1 MKKMKARGEKSR
13 SEEQAR
19 RRKDYLK
26 RSCKGNMDDEEE
38 A

>member
-1 MKKMKARGEKSR
+1 MKKIKAKGEHSR

-26 RSCKGNMDDEEE
+26 RRCKGNMDDEEE